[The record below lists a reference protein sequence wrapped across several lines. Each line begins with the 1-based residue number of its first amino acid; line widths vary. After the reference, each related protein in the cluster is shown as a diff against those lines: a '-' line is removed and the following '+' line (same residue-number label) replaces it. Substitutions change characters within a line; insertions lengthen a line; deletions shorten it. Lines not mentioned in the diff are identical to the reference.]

1 MKVNGADVI
10 KNIFISTDSVRIVT
24 EDVNVNKLK
33 QLAGKD

>member
-10 KNIFISTDSVRIVT
+10 KNFFIIIASVRIVT

-33 QLAGKD
+33 QLAG